1 MLQANKKNCEDCLPY
16 EPTHLQNW
24 LSDIVEL
31 ILTPIFRKFISS
43 KILSHGE
50 KIIDNLLLAINFFSL
65 DKYFR
70 LSEINHIAAI
80 FIAAGKNKGIEFQVF
95 QNALG
100 YSDYFRMKV
109 GNRYFDFEKLPR
121 AEHTVKNKLASQVD
135 DKWVVKRK
143 LAKAGLPIVEG
154 KVFWWFQKG
163 RALSW
168 ARSFGFPLIL
178 KPRRGSLSQHIYF
191 NLQNETELEE
201 AIKKVNRYS
210 PVFLLERFLPNLN
223 LFRITVV
230 DGERIFAVKRLPPK
244 ITGDGKSKVSELMAK
259 INFPDDNVNRI
270 FLREQGFGVDSILKA
285 NETVYLHNKI
295 VLSLGAEIED
305 ATAEIHLDNLAMFK
319 KIVEIFG
326 NRLIGI
332 DFLSETL
339 KKSWRDQRCAVIE
352 LNSLPNIRMH
362 DFKEDGETKNKVA
375 EALVD
380 LVFKYY
386 R

>member
-31 ILTPIFRKFISS
+31 ILTPIFRKFISP
-43 KILSHGE
+43 KILAHGE
-50 KIIDNLLLAINFFSL
+50 KIVDNLLLAINFFSL

-70 LSEINHIAAI
+70 LSEVNPIAAI
-80 FIAAGKNKGIEFQVF
+80 FIAAGKNRGIEFQVLR
-95 QNALG
+95 NVLG

-109 GNRYFDFEKLPR
+109 GRRYFDFEKLPR
-121 AEHTVKNKLASQVD
+121 AEHTVKGELSSQVD
-135 DKWVVKRK
+135 DKWVIKRK
-143 LAKAGLPIVEG
+143 LAKAGLPIAEG
-154 KVFWWFQKG
+154 KAFWWFQKN
-163 RALSW
+163 RALRL
-168 ARSFGFPLIL
+168 ARSFGYPLIL

-191 NLQNETELEE
+191 DLRNEDELSE

-210 PVFLLERFLPNLN
+210 PVFLIERFLPNLN
-223 LFRITVV
+223 LFRATVV
-230 DGERIFAVKRLPPK
+230 DGEKIFAVKRLPPK
-244 ITGDGKSKVSELMAK
+244 IIGDGKSEVSELMAK

-270 FLREQGFGVDSILKA
+270 FLREQGFGVDSVPDTD
-285 NETVYLHNKI
+285 ETVYLHNKI

-305 ATAEIHLDNLAMFK
+305 ASAEIHLDNLVMFK

-326 NRLIGI
+326 NRLLGI
-332 DFLSETL
+332 DFLGETL
-339 KKSWRDQRCAVIE
+339 KKSWRAQRCAVIE
-352 LNSLPNIRMH
+352 LNSLPNIKMH
-362 DFKEDGETKNKVA
+362 DFKEDGERKNKVA